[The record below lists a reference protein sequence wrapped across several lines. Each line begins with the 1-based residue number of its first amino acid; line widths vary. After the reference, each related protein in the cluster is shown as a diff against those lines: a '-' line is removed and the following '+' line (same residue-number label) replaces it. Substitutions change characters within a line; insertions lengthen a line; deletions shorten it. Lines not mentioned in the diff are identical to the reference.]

1 MNNTNKN
8 LVDAKEHINNAAS
21 ELSSIRF
28 DMYWIGDGLF
38 NSTIEQINIVILDL
52 ESSVRKLDDHIQQAA
67 IREGNKI
74 KENMNNT
81 NKNLVDANEQINI
94 VILDLE
100 SSIRKLDDRIQQDVI
115 RDTLSK
121 MVNQTTIKNKI
132 RHLIAFPILFFID
145 IGLWLCNMGDWST
158 LRHQSGITKIE
169 TTISNNNIVDIELI
183 RSIVNE
189 CNRRAA
195 HGAEGIEHLLAIDLK
210 LIRLRL
216 KMLKQALAINEIK
229 PQ

>member
-21 ELSSIRF
+21 ELSSTCISL
-28 DMYWIGDGLF
+28 DLIGGGSF

-52 ESSVRKLDDHIQQAA
+52 ESSVRKLDDHIQQA
-67 IREGNKI
+67 
-74 KENMNNT
+74 
-81 NKNLVDANEQINI
+81 
-94 VILDLE
+94 
-100 SSIRKLDDRIQQDVI
+100 VI

-121 MVNQTTIKNKI
+121 MVNQITIKNKI

-158 LRHQSGITKIE
+158 LRHQSRITKTE
-169 TTISNNNIVDIELI
+169 TTISNNNIVDIERI
-183 RSIVNE
+183 RSIANE
-189 CNRRAA
+189 CNCRAE
-195 HGAEGIEHLLAIDLK
+195 HGAEGKEHLLQIE
-210 LIRLRL
+210 
-216 KMLKQALAINEIK
+216 KMLKQALSINEIK